1 MRLNILY
8 DLVDYFVI
16 VESSVTHSGEEKP
29 FYFEENKER
38 FSKFL
43 DKIISYKVY
52 DTPNNFVNFTK
63 TDDCTLNDI
72 FEFASHTDRFN
83 RHTQPDYGR
92 DFFQKECVRRPLI
105 NCEDDDI
112 IFISDADEIPNPKI
126 IENISNLD
134 LNNNIYS
141 LNQCMYYYYL
151 NVLKQ
156 KDWYGTKVAMYKNIK
171 NLSFNEVRGKSSLS
185 IKLENGGWH
194 FSFMGGSDMVKKK
207 LTSYSAR
214 DMVNDRVINSID
226 YNMSN
231 FVDPF
236 FRDRLS
242 VVEIDYTYPE
252 YILNNIKKYKHMIK

>member
-1 MRLNILY
+1 
-8 DLVDYFVI
+8 
-16 VESSVTHSGEEKP
+16 
-29 FYFEENKER
+29 
-38 FSKFL
+38 
-43 DKIISYKVY
+43 
-52 DTPNNFVNFTK
+52 
-63 TDDCTLNDI
+63 
-72 FEFASHTDRFN
+72 
-83 RHTQPDYGR
+83 
-92 DFFQKECVRRPLI
+92 
-105 NCEDDDI
+105 
-112 IFISDADEIPNPKI
+112 
-126 IENISNLD
+126 
-134 LNNNIYS
+134 
-141 LNQCMYYYYL
+141 MYYYYL

-171 NLSFNEVRGKSSLS
+171 NLSFNEVRGNSSLS